1 MINYENEPSQM
12 EYIPSACSATAFLF
26 TLIAS
31 LVMSDSSLIRCPCF
45 EVNICSA
52 WSQSPCIGLFDKQF
66 PSIEMGTSFVMNAK
80 YSFCFGPFGMP
91 SVNGVHSLP
100 AANDTLSFM
109 T

>member
-1 MINYENEPSQM
+1 
-12 EYIPSACSATAFLF
+12 
-26 TLIAS
+26 
-31 LVMSDSSLIRCPCF
+31 
-45 EVNICSA
+45 
-52 WSQSPCIGLFDKQF
+52 
-66 PSIEMGTSFVMNAK
+66 MNAK